1 MDNMDNNDKLKTA
14 SAQIYDALKN
24 EEISIFGNFFGVVSN
39 KYIKYFN
46 LLALH
51 LISTLV
57 FATIYYFLLKRFD
70 KHFFIQQGFSRKQ
83 MLNYTFLTAC
93 IVSIN
98 FQTTVAYVDLKCKS
112 LFSRLVT
119 VIQTLTTFL
128 ITFLFLI

>member
-1 MDNMDNNDKLKTA
+1 MSYLDNMNTT
-14 SAQIYDALKN
+14 SVQIYDALRN
-24 EEISIFGNFFGVVSN
+24 DEINIFGNFFGVVSN

-51 LISTLV
+51 LISVLV
-57 FATIYYFLLKRFD
+57 FATIYYILLKRFD
-70 KHFFIQQGFSRKQ
+70 KHFFLQQGFSRKQ
-83 MLNYTFLTAC
+83 LLNNTFLTAC

-98 FQTTVAYVDLKCKS
+98 FQTTVAYVDIKFKS

-119 VIQTLTTFL
+119 VVQTLTTFL

>member
-1 MDNMDNNDKLKTA
+1 MDNNDKLKTT

-46 LLALH
+46 LLVLH

-70 KHFFIQQGFSRKQ
+70 KHFFLQQGFSRKQ
-83 MLNYTFLTAC
+83 ILNNTFLTAC

-119 VIQTLTTFL
+119 VVQTLTTFL
-128 ITFLFLI
+128 ITFLFII